1 MQVNQSAGYNVMNAM
16 NTVASNRSMQDTMLS
31 DDEKAQVAEILS
43 RYDSENLSE
52 EDAKAIREAFK
63 ENGIAP
69 GRGLDEAVKEA
80 GFAVE
85 DIRGTPPPP
94 GGGMMPPPPPGDQ
107 EESDPL
113 ASFLGNLSTEEQT
126 DTLTRLSTLST
137 EGYEALRNMLEGFR
151 EETEGM
157 NPQEK
162 SKAFSSMLDG
172 LFEKY
177 SGSSSSSFL
186 VESIAVDT
194 YA

>member
-137 EGYEALRNMLEGFR
+137 EGYEALRNMLEGFQ

-177 SGSSSSSFL
+177 SGSSSSSSL